1 MTDTYII
8 TLVYPSKSRVQEK
21 LKAMLRSW
29 AEGDFKG
36 DPQLALIPSL
46 YNQLKKEGI
55 TFSSSSVS
63 SQVSRLIKNLLE
75 KSNAIIIIHEQYQM
89 DIFLGIPFVT
99 SYNFR
104 LEKSIPHQLQRTPM
118 LFQINKKKMTLLKL
132 FSYHYKNPN
141 LHRRSR

>member
-1 MTDTYII
+1 MIRPRSYCIIIENSTDTYTR

-36 DPQLALIPSL
+36 DPQLSLIPSL

-63 SQVSRLIKNLLE
+63 SQVSRSIKCLLE
-75 KSNAIIIIHEQYQM
+75 KSDAI
-89 DIFLGIPFVT
+89 
-99 SYNFR
+99 
-104 LEKSIPHQLQRTPM
+104 
-118 LFQINKKKMTLLKL
+118 
-132 FSYHYKNPN
+132 
-141 LHRRSR
+141 